1 MYLLKSSLL
10 YEFGFSSPL
19 KILSI
24 IIIKVPPRAAVITPA
39 VAPDTNDPIKVPTPG
54 MHFNIVT
61 TANLPNSVAVPHPT
75 MKSLGTLIQYI
86 DTMLASIVISVGIKI
101 AQSENGIGDAPT
113 KDAAATPL
121 PTAISAYFFY
131 VLKKLFERFER

>member
-61 TANLPNSVAVPHPT
+61 TANLPNSVAVPHPIVLAKNTT
-75 MKSLGTLIQYI
+75 MKSLGTLIPYI

-121 PTAISAYFFY
+121 PTAISAYFF
-131 VLKKLFERFER
+131 FMF